1 MSTPLNLTLK
11 RESSSS
17 VWEESKP
24 RPSYWRLSGVVA
36 AALLAGLATRQHAN
50 CRRLIG
56 AATAIAG
63 ASLFGDQLASAI
75 AATRRRIRERR
86 GAKNDNF
93 IDRVSEESFP
103 ASDAPQYL

>member
-1 MSTPLNLTLK
+1 MSTPLNLTQK

-24 RPSYWRLSGVVA
+24 RLSYWRLSGVVA
-36 AALLAGLATRQHAN
+36 VALLAGLATRQHAN
-50 CRRLIG
+50 RRRLLG
-56 AATAIAG
+56 AATAVAG

-75 AATRRRIRERR
+75 SAVARRIGERR
-86 GAKNDNF
+86 GTKNDNF
-93 IDRVSEESFP
+93 VDRVSEASFP

>member
-11 RESSSS
+11 RESSTS
-17 VWEESKP
+17 VWEESRP
-24 RPSYWRLSGVVA
+24 RLSYWRLSGVVA
-36 AALLAGLATRQHAN
+36 AAVLAGLATRRHAN
-50 CRRLIG
+50 RGRLIG
-56 AATAIAG
+56 AATAVAA

-75 AATRRRIRERR
+75 AAASRRIGERR

-93 IDRVSEESFP
+93 IDRVSEASFP

>member
-11 RESSSS
+11 RESSPS

-24 RPSYWRLSGVVA
+24 RLSYWRLSGVVA
-36 AALLAGLATRQHAN
+36 AALLAGLATRPHAN
-50 CRRLIG
+50 RRRLIG
-56 AATAIAG
+56 AATAVAG
-63 ASLFGDQLASAI
+63 ASLFGDRLASTI
-75 AATRRRIRERR
+75 AAAARRIGNRR
-86 GAKNDNF
+86 GVKNDNF